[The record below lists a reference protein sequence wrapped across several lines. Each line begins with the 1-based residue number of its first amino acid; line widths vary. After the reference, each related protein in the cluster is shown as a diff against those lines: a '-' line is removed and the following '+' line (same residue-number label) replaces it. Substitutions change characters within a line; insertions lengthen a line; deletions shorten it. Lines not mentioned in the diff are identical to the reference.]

1 MYRDKGGSI
10 ARKISASASGPA
22 STAPN
27 ALVTALPFLGGDWR
41 GRSLRSQCGRGFARA
56 RPRACLCATDRSDR
70 LARPTGR
77 RRLV

>member
-27 ALVTALPFLGGDWR
+27 ALVTALPFLGGD
-41 GRSLRSQCGRGFARA
+41 
-56 RPRACLCATDRSDR
+56 
-70 LARPTGR
+70 
-77 RRLV
+77 